1 MRIYVHGWWAATA
14 IIYLGLVFGR
24 VRIDIETNIDGSS
37 VRDDS
42 ARARAERHLYKSFD
56 RARRLAAAFADLGD
70 EQRDAALDFFALT
83 CRAYDSYLEDWA
95 RHHAPRNGAG
105 RLLARHALPLRES
118 VTDFLRWDPDHN
130 DAHAVFDALTRADYV
145 AAAAALGRLVSLY
158 ESALGYRDGSV
169 AWDGVDDAIPP
180 RITFLERQC
189 APRRACS
196 KPGGAKGILVVYA
209 RELCARS
216 FADDVLA
223 SPFLFRDKLHI
234 D

>member
-24 VRIDIETNIDGSS
+24 ERIDIETSIDGSP
-37 VRDDS
+37 VQDDS
-42 ARARAERHLYKSFD
+42 ARARAEHHLFKSFD

-118 VTDFLRWDPDHN
+118 ITDFLKWDPDRN
-130 DAHAVFDALTRADYV
+130 DAHAVL
-145 AAAAALGRLVSLY
+145 
-158 ESALGYRDGSV
+158 
-169 AWDGVDDAIPP
+169 
-180 RITFLERQC
+180 
-189 APRRACS
+189 
-196 KPGGAKGILVVYA
+196 
-209 RELCARS
+209 
-216 FADDVLA
+216 DDVLVTWRRPLRSDA
-223 SPFLFRDKLHI
+223 SFLCTRARWATGTGASRGMGSTTPYRRGLRSWSGSARRAARARSRGAPKGFWSCTRASSALEASRTTSSRRRSSLGISYTLI

>member
-1 MRIYVHGWWAATA
+1 MRTYVHGL
-14 IIYLGLVFGR
+14 IYLGLVFGR
-24 VRIDIETNIDGSS
+24 GRIDIETNIDGSP

-42 ARARAERHLYKSFD
+42 ARARAEHHLYKSFD

-130 DAHAVFDALTRADYV
+130 DAHAVFDALTRAD
-145 AAAAALGRLVSLY
+145 
-158 ESALGYRDGSV
+158 
-169 AWDGVDDAIPP
+169 
-180 RITFLERQC
+180 
-189 APRRACS
+189 
-196 KPGGAKGILVVYA
+196 
-209 RELCARS
+209 
-216 FADDVLA
+216 DVLVTWRRPLRSDA
-223 SPFLFRDKLHI
+223 SFLCTRARWATGTGASRGMGSTTPYRRGSRS
-234 D
+234 

>member
-24 VRIDIETNIDGSS
+24 ERIDIETNIDGSS

-42 ARARAERHLYKSFD
+42 ARARAEHHLYKSFD

-95 RHHAPRNGAG
+95 RQHAPRNGAG

-118 VTDFLRWDPDHN
+118 VTDFLKWDPDRN
-130 DAHAVFDALTRADYV
+130 DAHAVFDALTRADDV

-158 ESALGYRDGSV
+158 ESALGYRCLLY
-169 AWDGVDDAIPP
+169 
-180 RITFLERQC
+180 T
-189 APRRACS
+189 
-196 KPGGAKGILVVYA
+196 
-209 RELCARS
+209 
-216 FADDVLA
+216 
-223 SPFLFRDKLHI
+223 SPSPRDKRQSRMPSSA
-234 D
+234 

>member
-1 MRIYVHGWWAATA
+1 MRTYVHGL
-14 IIYLGLVFGR
+14 IYLGLVFGR
-24 VRIDIETNIDGSS
+24 GRIDIETNIDGSP

-42 ARARAERHLYKSFD
+42 ARARAERHLFKSFD

-118 VTDFLRWDPDHN
+118 ITDFLKWDPDRN
-130 DAHAVFDALTRADYV
+130 DAHAVFDAITRADDV

-158 ESALGYRDGSV
+158 ESALGYRDGGV
-169 AWDGVDDAIPP
+169 AWDGVDDAVPP
-180 RITFLERQC
+180 RITFLERQ
-189 APRRACS
+189 APKGFWSCTRASSALEASRTTSSRRRS
-196 KPGGAKGILVVYA
+196 SLGISYTLI
-209 RELCARS
+209 E
-216 FADDVLA
+216 
-223 SPFLFRDKLHI
+223 
-234 D
+234 

>member
-24 VRIDIETNIDGSS
+24 GRIDIETNIDGSP

-42 ARARAERHLYKSFD
+42 ARARAEHHLFKSFD

-105 RLLARHALPLRES
+105 RLLARHASRSERAYR
-118 VTDFLRWDPDHN
+118 FLKWDPDRN
-130 DAHAVFDALTRADYV
+130 DAHAVFDALTRADDV
-145 AAAAALGRLVSLY
+145 AAAAAIRLGRLVSLY
-158 ESALGYRDGSV
+158 ESALGYRDGGV
-169 AWDGVDDAIPP
+169 AWDGVDDAAPP
-180 RITFLERQC
+180 RIRSWSGSARRAARARSRG
-189 APRRACS
+189 APRGFATARA
-196 KPGGAKGILVVYA
+196 A
-209 RELCARS
+209 RAPPTPSRAPRERYQI
-216 FADDVLA
+216 F
-223 SPFLFRDKLHI
+223 
-234 D
+234 